1 MAIRECHPRLLD
13 AAADASQLSK
23 MPWLDRVTYKN
34 PILLWLNRKGLVQ
47 YPNPFEPLV
56 HRQFVERQKFWQ
68 DTNGRPS
75 DREMILDV
83 LLRIQK
89 EHPEIPDFQPIMHSF
104 SIIGGA
110 SESM

>member
-1 MAIRECHPRLLD
+1 MAIRECHLGLFD
-13 AAADASQLSK
+13 VATDTSQLSQ
-23 MPWLDRVTYKN
+23 MPWLDQVTYKN
-34 PILLWLNRKGLVQ
+34 PILLWLNRKGWVR
-47 YPNPFEPLV
+47 YTNPFEPLV

-89 EHPEIPDFQPIMHSF
+89 EHPEVQDFQSIMHSF
-104 SIIGGA
+104 SIIGGS